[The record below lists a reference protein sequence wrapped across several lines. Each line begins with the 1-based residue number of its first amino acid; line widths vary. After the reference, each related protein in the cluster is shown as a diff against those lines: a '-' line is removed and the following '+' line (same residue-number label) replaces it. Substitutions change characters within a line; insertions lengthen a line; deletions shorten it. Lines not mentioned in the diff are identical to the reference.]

1 MLRLPAPFFHYSP
14 PMKQIIFATNN
25 PHKLQEIN
33 QIVVDRYQI
42 RSLSDMGFFEE
53 IPETSPTI
61 EANALQ
67 KAWYIY
73 NRFKMN
79 CFADDTGLEVEAL
92 NGAPGVYSARYAG
105 PDCSYADNVNKLLDA
120 LQDKALRTARFKTVV
135 ALIYEGKEHLFE
147 GIVNGKILTE
157 ARGGGGFGYYPVF
170 LPDGHHQSFAEMSP
184 DLKNSISHRSIA
196 VQKLVRFLLNL

>member
-1 MLRLPAPFFHYSP
+1 
-14 PMKQIIFATNN
+14 MKQIIFATNN

-33 QIVVDRYQI
+33 QIVADRYQI
-42 RSLSDMGFFEE
+42 HSLSDMGFFEE

-73 NRFKMN
+73 THFRVN

-92 NGAPGVYSARYAG
+92 KGAPGVYSARYAG
-105 PDCSYADNVNKLLDA
+105 PNCSYADNVNKLLDA

-135 ALIYEGKEHLFE
+135 ALIHEGKEHLFE
-147 GIVNGKILTE
+147 GIVNGQILTE
-157 ARGGGGFGYYPVF
+157 ARGGGGFGYDPVF

-184 DLKNSISHRSIA
+184 DLKNSISHRGIA